1 MTRLSLYAQH
11 VFSGAKRELLAEII
25 DAYID
30 DLEYAHSKLKDAG
43 CLNWVIGMICV
54 AFLTTLKALYFT
66 YTYIIYLI
74 KKLRK

>member
-1 MTRLSLYAQH
+1 MTQLSLHQMN

-25 DAYID
+25 DAYIN
-30 DLEYAHSKLKDAG
+30 DLEYAHDSLKDSG
-43 CLNWVIGMICV
+43 LFIWLIGVICV

-74 KKLRK
+74 KKLGK